1 MATEKRKRVSVP
13 KRRVFSFRLNEDNV
27 EAVRK
32 KHGKKFGKDGV
43 NLSKFVDEVFQ
54 KEAEK

>member
-1 MATEKRKRVSVP
+1 MATEKRKRVSAS
-13 KRRVFSFRLNEDNV
+13 KRKVFSFRLNSENV

-43 NLSKFVDEVFQ
+43 NLSKFVDDVFQ

>member
-1 MATEKRKRVSVP
+1 MATEKRKRVSAR
-13 KRRVFSFRLNEDNV
+13 KVFSFRLNSENV

-43 NLSKFVDEVFQ
+43 NLSRFVDEVFQ